1 MALTEQELNN
11 MVSAIAL
18 CPDALV
24 AQILAASTFPDQV
37 AVADNWLQQNTS
49 LRGSA
54 LMQAVNTQSWD
65 RSLKALTQ
73 FPSALNTWHRT
84 SHGHRTWRGV
94 SQSAV
99 AGYVRHSVL
108 RQQAEA
114 ARNLK
119 STPQQTVST
128 ESQGGQQRLD

>member
-11 MVSAIAL
+11 LVSPIAL

-73 FPSALNTWHRT
+73 FPSVLNTWHRT
-84 SHGHRTWRGV
+84 SHGHRSWRGV
-94 SQSAV
+94 SQSAG
-99 AGYVRHSVL
+99 AGYVRHSVFAAAG
-108 RQQAEA
+108 RSRSHPEEHTSADSQDGEPRWTAEA
-114 ARNLK
+114 
-119 STPQQTVST
+119 
-128 ESQGGQQRLD
+128 